1 MNVNHQKKGDRMQN
15 ISDLQTMPCC
25 KYQDVAIGMGHGRG
39 RRITE
44 HDVKYVDSREDQ
56 PPAGYPFAYSLRG
69 SDYDFGKPVTVER
82 RVVVNFCGR
91 IFSKEEILKPEEDFL
106 PIKYFCYE

>member
-1 MNVNHQKKGDRMQN
+1 MQN
-15 ISDLQTMPCC
+15 ISDRQAMPCF
-25 KYQDVAIGMGHGRG
+25 KYQDVAIGLGHGRG

-44 HDVKYVDSREDQ
+44 HNVKYVESREDQ
-56 PPAGYPFAYSLRG
+56 PPAGYPFVYSLRG

-106 PIKYFCYE
+106 PIKYLCYE